1 MRTTILALVSLALLS
16 ALAAPAF
23 ADPERRDPFSA
34 YPDEDVIRCCE
45 NGPLQRF
52 PVDAMKLQ
60 GVVIGTAAP
69 RALVILPDGT
79 AHLVRV
85 GTNVGKN
92 FGRIESIGP
101 KGAVVVEEFREPIV
115 GRRIAQRT
123 LLAVR

>member
-1 MRTTILALVSLALLS
+1 MRTSLFAAAALAILSS
-16 ALAAPAF
+16 LAAPAI
-23 ADPERRDPFSA
+23 ANPERRDPFSA
-34 YPDEDVIRCCE
+34 YPDEDVSCCWG

-52 PVDAMKLQ
+52 PVAAMKLQ
-60 GVVIGTAAP
+60 GVVIGTTAP

-101 KGAVVVEEFREPIV
+101 KGAIVVEEFREPIV

-123 LLAVR
+123 LLTVR